1 MKNMKEKNDVR
12 KCFECELE
20 DDFIADHH
28 VVPRSK
34 GGTKTVPLCKKCHG
48 LVHGKNFMNTST
60 LTREGLAAAKLRG
73 VKLGSPDP
81 ERSGRLMR
89 AAAQVAKNEYK
100 AKMLPVINEIKE
112 TGARTLQE
120 VADELERRGYLTRQ
134 GKTKWHPGTV
144 RYVLLD

>member
-1 MKNMKEKNDVR
+1 MKEKNDRR

-48 LVHGKNFMNTST
+48 LVHGKNFMNIST

-73 VKLGSPDP
+73 VKLGGPVTP
-81 ERSGRLMR
+81 ESIARLHAGALQAKTDFKNKMMPIIEEIRATGAETYQQIADCLMR
-89 AAAQVAKNEYK
+89 CGYK
-100 AKMLPVINEIKE
+100 TR
-112 TGARTLQE
+112 TGKDT
-120 VADELERRGYLTRQ
+120 
-134 GKTKWHPGTV
+134 WHPTSV
-144 RYVLLD
+144 KNLLDQR

>member
-1 MKNMKEKNDVR
+1 MKEKNDGR

-48 LVHGKNFMNTST
+48 LVHGRNFLNTST
-60 LTREGLAAAKLRG
+60 LTREGLAAAKRRG
-73 VKLGSPDP
+73 VKLGAPDP
-81 ERSGRLMR
+81 EKNVKLML
-89 AAAQVAKNEYK
+89 AGAQAAKNEFK
-100 AKMLPVINEIKE
+100 TKMLPVVNEIMA
-112 TGARTLQE
+112 TGVKTLQG

>member
-1 MKNMKEKNDVR
+1 MKEKNDGR

-48 LVHGKNFMNTST
+48 LVHGRNFLNTST

-73 VKLGSPDP
+73 VKLGGPVTP
-81 ERSGRLMR
+81 ESIARLR
-89 AAAQVAKNEYK
+89 EGAKQAKINF
-100 AKMLPVINEIKE
+100 ANKMLPIIKDIE
-112 TGARTLQE
+112 ATGVTTYQDIASCLM
-120 VADELERRGYLTRQ
+120 RRGYKTRT
-134 GKTKWHPGTV
+134 GKDVWHPTSIKN
-144 RYVLLD
+144 LLDQR